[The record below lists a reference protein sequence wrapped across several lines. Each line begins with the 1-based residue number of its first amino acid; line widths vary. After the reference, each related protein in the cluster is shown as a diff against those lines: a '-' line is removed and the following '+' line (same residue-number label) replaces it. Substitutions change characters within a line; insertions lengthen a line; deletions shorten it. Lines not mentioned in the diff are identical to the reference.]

1 MEPKSRAETIF
12 ELIWGVGLRL
22 VFLVGIGYFLYRV
35 RSVIVAVLL
44 AAVLTYAVLPV
55 VDFLCK
61 YRVRG
66 MKRRTQRLAATVLVF
81 ILLISLSVSFMLA
94 FFGRLGVEVAG
105 LTENSAAYLAQ
116 LKDML
121 GSVQQWYQALP
132 PDFQKLISAQNLSNF
147 QNRVIGW
154 SSMVAQKTVNWLGH
168 VVEVLLIPVLAFY
181 FTLDSRSLK
190 REFVAL
196 APRRARRE
204 VLALLHEINSVMR
217 SYVIG
222 QIILCIIAGLV
233 VAAVLSIARMPYVAL
248 LSVLSGVTRA
258 IPIMGPILAG
268 IVIVLL
274 ATIKSPMLGLY
285 MLVFFTFL
293 HFAESKFIMP
303 KLIGHRME
311 LHPALVLIV
320 LLIGA
325 EFFGLLGMFLA
336 APVAAIIRTLVRYY
350 VIKPKELRVW
360 GLGNAG

>member
-1 MEPKSRAETIF
+1 MEPKSRVENIF

-22 VFLVGIGYFLYRV
+22 VILVGIGYFVYRV
-35 RSVIVAVLL
+35 RAVIVAVLL
-44 AAVLTYAVLPV
+44 AAVLTYAILPL

-66 MKRRTQRLAATVLVF
+66 MRRKTQRLVATILVF
-81 ILLISLSVSFMLA
+81 ILLISLTVSFMLA
-94 FFGRLGVEVAG
+94 FFGRVGIEVAG
-105 LTENSAAYLAQ
+105 LKDNTASYLNQ

-121 GSVQQWYQALP
+121 SSMQAWYKTLS
-132 PDFQKLISAQNLSNF
+132 PDFQKLLSPENLSKF
-147 QNRVIGW
+147 QERVIGW
-154 SSMVAQKTVNWLGH
+154 SSMVAQKTVDWLSH
-168 VVEVLLIPVLAFY
+168 VWEVLLIPVLAFY
-181 FTLDSRSLK
+181 FTLDSHSLK
-190 REFVAL
+190 REFAAL

-204 VLALLHEINSVMR
+204 VLAIAHEINCVMR

-222 QIILCIIAGLV
+222 QIILCVIAGLV
-233 VAAVLSIARMPYVAL
+233 VAAVLSIVRMPYVAL
-248 LSVLSGVTRA
+248 LSIMSGVTRA
-258 IPIMGPILAG
+258 VPIIGPIFAG

-285 MLVFFTFL
+285 MLLFFTFL

-311 LHPALVLIV
+311 LHPALVIIV

-336 APVAAIIRTLVRYY
+336 APVAAIIRTLIRYY
-350 VIKPKELRVW
+350 IIKPKELRVW
-360 GLGNAG
+360 GLSNGG